1 MNQNEKKYLMKFY
14 DALYDNL
21 ERDRKLKE
29 KSVFISFLR
38 TNKTPRY
45 KLLTKSAIPSS
56 KVPNKIINFL
66 LLEKL
71 ITSTN
76 EIESYTITAKGVWSI
91 ENEKGKLDEDSFISY
106 INKEYFTI
114 EKQKKVTDNEKV
126 VLFSMIVARTFSDK
140 SPLYLETGSSS
151 VDKWKEILDLSCDK
165 LISLKVIPKTTK
177 NKLYSKAGNE
187 HAVSNLIRHNIY
199 LSPKIKGIYHSMGSQ
214 NYYLD
219 IYDDSQIS
227 KDKLSYLF
235 WKIFNGNLNNE
246 SIDEIA
252 KFCSRLSD
260 NMSIY
265 IFDLDIHI
273 FSTPK
278 YDIIVKDCLKDSM
291 ISKTK
296 WENWG

>member
-1 MNQNEKKYLMKFY
+1 MDPNEKKYLMKFY

-21 ERDRKLKE
+21 ERDNKLKE
-29 KSVFISFLR
+29 KSVIISFLR

-45 KLLTKSAIPSS
+45 KVLTKSAIASS
-56 KVPNKIINFL
+56 KIPNKIINFL
-66 LLEKL
+66 LSEKL
-71 ITSTN
+71 IASTN
-76 EIESYTITAKGVWSI
+76 DIESYTITAKGVWTI
-91 ENEKGKLDEDSFISY
+91 ENEKGRLDEDSFISY

-114 EKQKKVTDNEKV
+114 EKQKKITDNEKV

-187 HAVSNLIRHNIY
+187 HVVSNLIRHNIY

-219 IYDDSQIS
+219 IYDDSKIS
-227 KDKLSYLF
+227 NDKLSYLF

-246 SIDEIA
+246 SIEEIA
-252 KFCSRLSD
+252 KFCNRLSD
-260 NMSIY
+260 DMSIY
-265 IFDLDIHI
+265 VFDLDVHI

-278 YDIIVKDCLKDSM
+278 YDIIVKDCLKDSV

-296 WENWG
+296 WENLG